1 MANKNRCFWV
11 GISLFFSISCA
22 VSHGGLPPTSGAKA
36 AGQRDAA
43 VLLEKLTSPR
53 EADRYQ
59 AIEAAKKSAESF
71 TAEEVEGALTQI
83 REKNVSALIFF
94 FMESRNDVV
103 YRLGVPARMTL
114 ENSPGS
120 FPNIAF
126 YYARVR
132 PSEGLKALL
141 KLYETHEDQKM
152 AICKAIG
159 ETGSPDGAAFLMRKA
174 EQAQKTG
181 SRIPML
187 AGLKVL
193 HRTVDKTR
201 IASFLN
207 ADLDR
212 EEIILLSQLKT
223 DFSGDEL
230 ISLYNGNNRQRTYAL
245 EYIFMAPENN
255 FESLQ
260 FIINEMMERQQ
271 FDRVRELLMSDRIRS
286 SADPRIRGFRQSVL
300 EKVPSE
306 VPATH

>member
-1 MANKNRCFWV
+1 MANKKRCFLL
-11 GISLFFSISCA
+11 GICLFFSLSCA
-22 VSHGGLPPTSGAKA
+22 VSHGGPPAPSGAKA
-36 AGQRDAA
+36 PDQRDVAI
-43 VLLEKLTSPR
+43 LLEKLTSPM

-59 AIEAAKKSAESF
+59 AVEAAKRSSGRF
-71 TAEEVEGALTQI
+71 TAQEVESALTQI
-83 REKNVSALIFF
+83 RGKNVSALIFF
-94 FMESRNDVV
+94 FMESRNDIL

-132 PSEGLKALL
+132 PPEGLKALL

-174 EQAQKTG
+174 EQAEKAG

-193 HRTVDKTR
+193 RQTVDKTR

-230 ISLYNGNNRQRTYAL
+230 ISLYNGNNRQRAYAL
-245 EYIFMAPENN
+245 EYIFMAPEKNVAA
-255 FESLQ
+255 LQ
-260 FIINEMMERQQ
+260 SIINEMMERKQ

-286 SADPRIRGFRQSVL
+286 SADERIRGFRESVL
-300 EKVPSE
+300 QKIPV
-306 VPATH
+306 TTNG